1 MHFSVCKVLNFSES
15 TFAAF
20 LFNRYRAEF
29 PVELTDAEREVAH
42 ADLQRHDNQEG
53 QQHNADA
60 RNFQH

>member
-1 MHFSVCKVLNFSES
+1 MEVDYQEAQS
-15 TFAAF
+15 F